1 MSEEIEGLN
10 YEVIQGAEYA
20 KIFNILDP
28 RPLAKQCPYLAGLPK
43 VECLNMISKSDTVT
57 VRFRWLERP
66 RRPYEHYHSEHV
78 SLEVLSVTPNYFE
91 GRMTVPSDW
100 PQPSSDVV
108 IKFAKWAVTGVSF
121 ADPKYQPLAELPQ
134 EKYATG
140 CLMDNYLV
148 VARKVQHIFRDEP
161 KIWRNDKI
169 SADSGWRVSTG
180 STFLD
185 TGDVDYRPLYSA
197 LTCDNSWLHLIDQPV
212 GSAFK
217 RDEKTGLFIPDQT
230 PSYSFTREESEEWW
244 EWFVS

>member
-1 MSEEIEGLN
+1 MSKEIEGLN

-20 KIFNILDP
+20 KIFKIVDP
-28 RPLAKQCPYLAGLPK
+28 RPLAKQCPYLAGLPNE
-43 VECLNMISKSDTVT
+43 ECLNIISKSDTVK

-66 RRPYEHYHSEHV
+66 RGRGEHYLGEDV
-78 SLEVLSVTPNYFE
+78 SIDVLSVTPNYFE

-108 IKFAKWAVTGVSF
+108 IRFGKWAVTGVSF

-134 EKYATG
+134 EKYATR
-140 CLMDNYLV
+140 CLMDNSLV
-148 VARKVQHIFRDEP
+148 GGRKVQHIFRDEP

-185 TGDVDYRPLYSA
+185 TGDVDYRPLYNV
-197 LTCDNSWLHLIDQPV
+197 LYLDNSWLHLIDQPV

-230 PSYSFTREESEEWW
+230 PSYSFTREE
-244 EWFVS
+244 FRGMVGVVR